1 MSLWR
6 TLCDTLPDLHGSLPP
21 DALLSIKHIES
32 TEWLP
37 YSSPE
42 GVCGQ
47 SGWGVGVPNTALCFA
62 KPSANTHMS
71 NRTEQK
77 PPGCCFYCSVN
88 SAVVNSFSIEFR
100 YNNCGQTKGFKVNV
114 ELGQLWGGHR
124 RGVGGVEPSQ
134 FKF

>member
-1 MSLWR
+1 MLSLGSGDEGMCDCPFGEH
-6 TLCDTLPDLHGSLPP
+6 CDTWPDLHGSLPP

-42 GVCGQ
+42 GVRGP
-47 SGWGVGVPNTALCFA
+47 SGWGVGVPNTALCIA

-77 PPGCCFYCSVN
+77 
-88 SAVVNSFSIEFR
+88 A
-100 YNNCGQTKGFKVNV
+100 
-114 ELGQLWGGHR
+114 LGLLLLLLCEQH
-124 RGVGGVEPSQ
+124 SC
-134 FKF
+134 